1 MCYTI
6 KIDHTREQLENRF
19 GARFSEPDRYT
30 PGNKINAFSL
40 PLLPV
45 ICSNN
50 PEEIRLFHWGLIPY
64 WVKDVKTAGE
74 IRMKT
79 FNARSESILSKASFK
94 HCVHS
99 NRCIIPVNGFYEWQT
114 MGKQKIPY
122 FMGIEGT
129 SLFALAGLYDQWTN
143 RETGEFL
150 NTFTILTTKANPAL
164 EVIHNTQKRMPV
176 MLTIE
181 DKDKW
186 LNTKT
191 DPLKENLFEPF
202 PEEKMVFTKTES
214 TPSPTL
220 F

>member
-6 KIDHTREQLENRF
+6 KIDHTREELESRF
-19 GARFSEPDRYT
+19 GARFSEPTKYSA
-30 PGNKINAFSL
+30 GNKINAFSL

-45 ICSNN
+45 ICSDSLK
-50 PEEIRLFHWGLIPY
+50 EIRMFHWGLIPY
-64 WVKDVKTAGE
+64 WVKDAKAAGE

-79 FNARSESILSKASFK
+79 FNARSESILSKPSFR
-94 HCVHS
+94 HCVQS
-99 NRCIIPVNGFYEWQT
+99 KRCIIPVNGFYEWQT
-114 MGKQKIPY
+114 IGKQKIPY
-122 FMGIEGT
+122 YMELEGT

-143 RETGEFL
+143 QETGICM
-150 NTFTILTTKANPAL
+150 NTFTILTNKANPAL
-164 EVIHNTQKRMPV
+164 EVIHNTKKRMPV
-176 MLTIE
+176 ILTIE

-186 LNTKT
+186 LNTRI

-202 PEEKMVFTKTES
+202 PQEKMMFTKIEG